1 MSRLKGMKNKKA
13 KPPEDGPGSREGY
26 HHGALRD
33 ALIRAADEILTEK
46 GIEGFSLREAARR
59 AQVSPAAPAHHFGSA
74 AGLLT
79 EVAIAGF
86 EQLSR
91 DLHEARRAE
100 TSPAARLRAQGIA
113 YVRFALAH
121 PGRFHLMFR
130 HDLVISENERLTTA
144 AKAAM
149 AELETSIAAYA
160 GTGKNTTSNE
170 SARALLLG
178 AWSTV
183 HGFSHLALDGKFT
196 TMAQP
201 RSLSDFVSDELPAM
215 LSALWPDR

>member
-1 MSRLKGMKNKKA
+1 MKARKPKTPDSRS
-13 KPPEDGPGSREGY
+13 GPRESY
-26 HHGALRD
+26 HHGALHD

-86 EQLSR
+86 DQLSK
-91 DLHEARRAE
+91 DLREAGQAE
-100 TSPAARLRAQGIA
+100 GSPGQRLRAQGKA
-113 YVRFALAH
+113 YVSFALAY

-130 HDLVISENERLTTA
+130 HELVLSQTERLTTA
-144 AKAAM
+144 AKACM
-149 AELETSIAAYA
+149 SELETSIVAYLTA
-160 GTGKNTTSNE
+160 RKEPINTETVR
-170 SARALLLG
+170 ARLLG
-178 AWSTV
+178 AWSAV

-196 TMAQP
+196 TMAHP

-215 LSALWPDR
+215 LRALWPD

>member
-1 MSRLKGMKNKKA
+1 MKSKKA
-13 KPPEDGPGSREGY
+13 KVSESGSGSREGY

-86 EQLSR
+86 ESLSR
-91 DLHEARRAE
+91 DLHDACRTEA
-100 TSPAARLRAQGIA
+100 SPAARLRAQGIA

-121 PGRFHLMFR
+121 PGRFQLMFR
-130 HDLVISENERLTTA
+130 HDLVLSQNDRLATA
-144 AKAAM
+144 AKASM
-149 AELETSIAAYA
+149 NELEASIVAYLRAKKKPITSEAV
-160 GTGKNTTSNE
+160 
-170 SARALLLG
+170 RAELLG
-178 AWSTV
+178 AWSAV

-215 LSALWPDR
+215 LRALWPDR